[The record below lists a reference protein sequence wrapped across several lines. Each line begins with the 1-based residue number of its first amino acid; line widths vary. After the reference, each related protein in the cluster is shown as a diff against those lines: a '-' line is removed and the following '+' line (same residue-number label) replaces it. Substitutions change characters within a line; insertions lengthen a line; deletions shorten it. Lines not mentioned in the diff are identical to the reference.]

1 MLALVFS
8 TVLAAVQVDSDRV
21 SGASEPRHSG
31 GGVYTLVLENDL
43 FAGSDR
49 QYTNGIRIE
58 SMAPA
63 GAPFEF
69 ISNAA
74 RIVPFSGL
82 GPDATYR
89 RGWSL
94 SHLLYSA
101 SDISLENPPED
112 DHPYAGYLAL
122 SVFSTAIQDNS
133 ENTLS
138 FELGLIGPSA
148 QGEFVQ
154 RNWHQHVLHE
164 AIDPAGWSTQLHD
177 EVVFAA
183 SLQRLRR
190 WDVLSSQRWNTDAYT
205 HVGATLGTVRTDLSA
220 GFFTRWWL
228 GDIPAGVAAPPRI
241 RPAISAS
248 SYVARIDGW
257 NAYVFGGFAS
267 TWVGRDI
274 FLDGNTFRASRS
286 VDKRDVVWSAQAGI
300 AVQWEHVRVSY
311 THIVRSDQFA
321 TQREQHRFGSLAV
334 SFVR

>member
-1 MLALVFS
+1 MLALVLS
-8 TVLAAVQVDSDRV
+8 TMLAAVQFETD
-21 SGASEPRHSG
+21 SEPDATPPRPSD

-43 FAGSDR
+43 FADSDR

-58 SMAPA
+58 SVAPA

-74 RIVPFSGL
+74 KIVPFSGI
-82 GPDATYR
+82 GPNATYR

-94 SHLLYSA
+94 SHLIYTA

-138 FELGLIGPSA
+138 LELGLIGPSA

-154 RNWHQHVLHE
+154 RNWHQHVLHD

-177 EVVFAA
+177 EVVFAVA
-183 SLQRLRR
+183 LQRLRR

-205 HVGATLGTVRTDLSA
+205 HVGATLGTARTDLSA
-220 GFFTRWWL
+220 GVFTRWWL
-228 GDIPAGVAAPPRI
+228 GDIPIGVAAPPRI

-248 SYVARIDGW
+248 SYLSRSDGW
-257 NAYVFGGFAS
+257 NAYVFGGIAS
-267 TWVGRDI
+267 TWVGRDV

-300 AVQWEHVRVSY
+300 AVQWEHVRLSY
-311 THIVRSDQFA
+311 THIVRSDQFI
-321 TQREQHRFGSLAV
+321 TQREQHRFGSFSISV
-334 SFVR
+334 VR